1 MIYAK
6 VNHDDTSVITYP
18 YTDLMLRNEN
28 PGTTFPRDVLTN
40 SDSRQA
46 FSIVEVKEVPQPV
59 STTHNVSE
67 GTLLYDNGTYTQ
79 TWEQTPKTPTELEE
93 QVQATRLDSYGSPQE
108 QLEFISENGL
118 EAWQTKVAEI
128 KAANPKQTL

>member
-67 GTLLYDNGTYTQ
+67 GTSPDFVLLYSTFPCRA
-79 TWEQTPKTPTELEE
+79 TP
-93 QVQATRLDSYGSPQE
+93 
-108 QLEFISENGL
+108 
-118 EAWQTKVAEI
+118 
-128 KAANPKQTL
+128 

>member
-1 MIYAK
+1 MLYAK
-6 VNHDDTSVITYP
+6 VNNDDASVIRYT

-28 PGTTFPRDVLTN
+28 TGTSFPKDVLAN

-46 FSIVEVKEVPQPV
+46 FSIVEVKEVSKPD

-67 GTLLYDNGTYTQ
+67 GTLLFDNGVWTQ
-79 TWEQTPKTPTELEE
+79 TWEQEPKTPTELEE
-93 QVQATRLDSYGSPQE
+93 QVRANRLASYGSPIE
-108 QLEFISENGL
+108 QLEFITENGL

-128 KAANPKQTL
+128 KIANPK